1 MPYSR
6 PTLSDLRTM
15 VAQDIQ
21 AELPGTDP
29 LLRHSSLGIMG
40 RVLAGLVNLF
50 YGFLDWIAK
59 QAVPF
64 TATDEYL
71 EGWAALKGVFR
82 EAATQASGTIV
93 FSGSVGADP
102 IAAGATLTR
111 SDGVGAIVTVGG
123 TVGSGGT
130 VTVTAEINADPSG
143 LTGAFGNCPAG
154 TQFTLGSAIAGI
166 SSIGTAASA
175 FTGGA
180 DLEGNDSLRSRMLLA
195 YQTTPQGGAQTDYV
209 EWAREVPGVTRAW
222 CTPNGMGPGTVVL
235 RFMMDVSEAAS
246 GGFPQG
252 TNGVA
257 AGETRDVAATGD
269 QLAVANYIF
278 PKQPVTALVY
288 AVAPVANVVNF
299 DISGLTGASA
309 ALQAAIAAA
318 ITGVF
323 EQYGE
328 PGGTVDV
335 SYIESAIAAI
345 AGTAGFVITS
355 PAVNIVS
362 PTGELP
368 VLGTVTYA

>member
-29 LLRHSSLGIMG
+29 LLRFSSLGIIG

-82 EAATQASGTIV
+82 EAAAPASGTV
-93 FSGSVGADP
+93 TFTGNVGAAID
-102 IAAGATLTR
+102 AGATLTR
-111 SDGVGAIVTVGG
+111 SDGIGAVVTVGG
-123 TVGSGGT
+123 TVGAGGT
-130 VTVTAEINADPSG
+130 VTVTAQINADPTG
-143 LTGAFGNCPAG
+143 LTGAFGNCPEG
-154 TQFTLGSAIAGI
+154 TQFTLGSAISGI
-166 SSIGTAASA
+166 SSVGTAATA

-180 DLEGNDSLRSRMLLA
+180 DLEGDDSLRSRMLLA
-195 YQTTPQGGAQTDYV
+195 YQTTPQGGAATDYV

-222 CTPNGMGPGTVVL
+222 CTPNGMGPGTVVI
-235 RFMMDVSEAAS
+235 RFMMDVSEAAA

-252 TNGVA
+252 SNGVA
-257 AGETRDVAATGD
+257 AGEVRDIPATGD
-269 QLAVANYIF
+269 QLAVANYVF

-288 AVAPVANVVNF
+288 SVAPIADTVDF
-299 DISGLTGASA
+299 TISGLTGASS
-309 ALQAAIAAA
+309 ALQASIAAA

-328 PGGTVDV
+328 PGGTIDL
-335 SYIESAIAAI
+335 SYIEAAIAAI
-345 AGTAGFVITS
+345 AGTAGFVIAS
-355 PAVNIVS
+355 PAANIVS
-362 PTGELP
+362 PTGEFP

>member
-29 LLRHSSLGIMG
+29 LLRYSSLGILG

-64 TATDEYL
+64 TSTDEYL

-82 EAATQASGTIV
+82 EAATSASGTIT
-93 FSGSVGADP
+93 FSGNVGAA

-111 SDGVGAIVTVGG
+111 SDNVGAVVTVGG
-123 TVGSGGT
+123 SVGAGGT
-130 VTVTAEINADPSG
+130 VTVTAQINADPAG
-143 LTGAFGNCPAG
+143 LTGAFGNCAAG
-154 TQFTLGSAIAGI
+154 TQFTLGSAVEGI
-166 SSIGTAASA
+166 SPVGTAATA

-180 DLEGNDSLRSRMLLA
+180 DLELDDSLRSRMLLA
-195 YQTTPQGGAQTDYV
+195 YQTTPQGGASTDYV

-222 CTPNGMGPGTVVL
+222 CTPNGMGAGTVVI
-235 RFMMDVSEAAS
+235 RFMKDVAEAAS

-257 AGETRDVAATGD
+257 TAETRDTAATGD

-288 AVAPVANVVNF
+288 AVAPGANMVNF
-299 DISGLTGASA
+299 SISGLTGASA
-309 ALQAAIAAA
+309 ALQASIASA

-328 PGGTVDV
+328 PGGTIDL
-335 SYIESAIAAI
+335 SYIESAIAAV
-345 AGTAGFVITS
+345 AGTPGFVITS
-355 PAVNIVS
+355 PAGNIVS
-362 PTGELP
+362 PTGDLP

>member
-29 LLRHSSLGIMG
+29 LLRYSSLGIMG
-40 RVLAGLVNLF
+40 RVLAGLANLF
-50 YGFLDWIAK
+50 YGFLDWISK

-82 EAATQASGTIV
+82 NGAKQASGTITFNGTV
-93 FSGSVGADP
+93 DAP
-102 IAAGATLTR
+102 IAAGVALTR
-111 SDGVGAIVTVGG
+111 GDGVGAVVTVGG

-130 VTVTAEINADPSG
+130 VTVTAQIDADPSG
-143 LTGAFGNCPAG
+143 LTGAFGNCAAG
-154 TQFTLGSAIAGI
+154 TQFTLGSAISGI
-166 SSIGTAASA
+166 SSVGTAATA

-180 DLEGNDSLRSRMLLA
+180 DLELDDSLRSRMLLA
-195 YQTTPQGGAQTDYV
+195 YQTTPQGGASTDYV

-222 CTPNGMGPGTVVL
+222 CTPNGMGPGTVVV

-257 AGETRDVAATGD
+257 AAETRDTAATGD

-278 PKQPVTALVY
+278 SKQPVTALIY
-288 AVAPVANVVNF
+288 SVAPGANTVNF
-299 DISGLTGASA
+299 VISGLTGASS
-309 ALQAAIAAA
+309 ALQASIAAA

-328 PGGTVDV
+328 PGGTIDL

-345 AGTAGFVITS
+345 AGTPGFVITS
-355 PAVNIVS
+355 PAANIVS

-368 VLGTVTYA
+368 VLGTVTYS

>member
-21 AELPGTDP
+21 AELSGTDP
-29 LLRHSSLGIMG
+29 LLRYSSLGIIG
-40 RVLAGLVNLF
+40 HVLAGLVNMF

-82 EAATQASGTIV
+82 EAATQASGTV
-93 FSGSVGADP
+93 TFSGNVGAT
-102 IAAGATLTR
+102 INAGTALTR
-111 SDGVGAIVTVGG
+111 SDGVGALVTVGG
-123 TVGSGGT
+123 SVGAGGT
-130 VTVTAEINADPSG
+130 VTVSAQVNADPIG
-143 LTGAFGNCPAG
+143 LTGAFGNCAAG

-166 SSIGTAASA
+166 SSVGIAATA

-180 DLEGNDSLRSRMLLA
+180 DLELDESLRSRMLLA
-195 YQTTPQGGAQTDYV
+195 YQTTPQGGASTDYV

-222 CTPNGMGPGTVVL
+222 CTPNGMGPGTVVV
-235 RFMMDVSEAAS
+235 RFMMDVSEAAF

-257 AGETRDVAATGD
+257 ASETRDAAATGD
-269 QLAVANYIF
+269 QLAVANAIY

-288 AVAPVANVVNF
+288 AVAPIANTINF
-299 DISGLTGASA
+299 TISGLTGAGST
-309 ALQAAIAAA
+309 LQAAIAAA

-328 PGGTVDV
+328 PGGTIDL

-345 AGTAGFVITS
+345 AGTAGFVITAPS
-355 PAVNIVS
+355 ANIVS

-368 VLGTVTYA
+368 VLGTVTYS

>member
-29 LLRHSSLGIMG
+29 LLRYSSLGIIG

-64 TATDEYL
+64 TATEEYL

-82 EAATQASGTIV
+82 EAATQASGTV
-93 FSGSVGADP
+93 TFSGNVGAT
-102 IAAGATLTR
+102 INAGAALTR
-111 SDGVGAIVTVGG
+111 SDGVRALVTVGG
-123 TVGSGGT
+123 SVGAGNT
-130 VTVTAEINADPSG
+130 VTVSAQINADPTG
-143 LTGAFGNCPAG
+143 LTGAFGNCAAG
-154 TQFTLGSAIAGI
+154 TQFTLGSSIDGI
-166 SSIGTAASA
+166 SSVGTAATA

-180 DLEGNDSLRSRMLLA
+180 DLELDESLRSRMLLA
-195 YQTTPQGGAQTDYV
+195 YQTTPQGGASTDYV

-222 CTPNGMGPGTVVL
+222 CAPNGMGPGTVVI
-235 RFMMDVSEAAS
+235 RFMMDVSEAAF

-257 AGETRDVAATGD
+257 ASETRDAVATGD
-269 QLAVANYIF
+269 QLAVANAIY

-288 AVAPVANVVNF
+288 AVAPTANTINF
-299 DISGLTGASA
+299 TISGLTGASA
-309 ALQAAIAAA
+309 TLQAEIAAA

-328 PGGTVDV
+328 PGGTIDL

-345 AGTAGFVITS
+345 AGTAGFVITAPS
-355 PAVNIVS
+355 VNIVS

-368 VLGTVTYA
+368 VLGTVTYS

>member
-29 LLRHSSLGIMG
+29 LLRYSSLGIMG

-50 YGFLDWIAK
+50 YGFLDWISR

-82 EAATQASGTIV
+82 EAAAVASGTIT
-93 FSGSVGADP
+93 FTGNAGAS
-102 IAAGATLTR
+102 IAAGAALTR
-111 SDGVGAIVTVGG
+111 GDGVGAVVTVGG
-123 TVGSGGT
+123 TVGAGGT
-130 VTVTAEINADPSG
+130 VTVTAQINADPSG
-143 LTGAFGNCPAG
+143 QRGAFGNCPVG
-154 TQFTLGSAIAGI
+154 TQFTLGSAIDGI
-166 SSIGTAASA
+166 ASVGTAATA

-180 DLEGNDSLRSRMLLA
+180 DIELDDSLRGRMLLA
-195 YQTTPQGGAQTDYV
+195 YQTTPQGGASTDYV
-209 EWAREVPGVTRAW
+209 EWAREVSGVTRAW
-222 CTPNGMGPGTVVL
+222 CTPNGMGPGTVVV

-257 AGETRDVAATGD
+257 AAEARDTAATGD

-278 PKQPVTALVY
+278 SKQPVTALVY
-288 AVAPVANVVNF
+288 SVAPGANTVNF
-299 DISGLTGASA
+299 MISGLTGASS
-309 ALQAAIAAA
+309 ALQASIAAA

-328 PGGTVDV
+328 PGGTIDL
-335 SYIESAIAAI
+335 SYIESAISAI
-345 AGTAGFVITS
+345 AGTPGFVITS

-368 VLGTVTYA
+368 VLGTVTYS